1 MKQSKELSP
10 RGDTTANTYTDLGAV
25 TKEAYEI
32 SITSRRLARERL
44 GNESPEDRIR
54 QRCAVAVGDF
64 SLADLVRFQGDP
76 VPAAVEAL
84 GRSAPIITD
93 IRMVQVGILKKGHQ
107 SALLCALDHG
117 SGIAAAEGITRSSAG
132 FRALKDGIGGA
143 IVVIG
148 NAPTALLTVCGMVS
162 AGCRPAVI
170 IGTPVG
176 FVSAAESKALL
187 RTLDIPSISTEGT
200 RGGTPVAVAAMNEC
214 ITIYA
219 EQAGRHAGPGHRI

>member
-1 MKQSKELSP
+1 MKQSRESLP
-10 RGDTTANTYTDLGAV
+10 RGDTTENTYTDLGAV

-44 GNESPEDRIR
+44 GDENTEDRIR

-64 SLADLVRFQGDP
+64 SLAELVRFRGDP

-107 SALLCALDHG
+107 SALVCALDHG

-132 FRALKDGIGGA
+132 FRALRDEIEGA
-143 IVVIG
+143 IIVIG
-148 NAPTALLTVCGMVS
+148 NAPTALLTVCGMVT
-162 AGCRPAVI
+162 AGCRPAVV

-219 EQAGRHAGPGHRI
+219 EQDGRHAGPGHRV